1 MGHILN
7 SVTTSGLSTD
17 EIDSLIDKWVFG
29 SRNRKILKLKLIH
42 GLTYKEIADKAN
54 LAEDTIKDIVRKGV
68 CQLTLHF

>member
-17 EIDSLIDKWVFG
+17 EIDSLIDKWVFS
-29 SRNRKILKLKLIH
+29 SRNRKILKLKLIY
-42 GLTYKEIADKAN
+42 GLTYKEIADKVN
-54 LAEDTIKDIVRKGV
+54 LTEDSIKDIVRKGV